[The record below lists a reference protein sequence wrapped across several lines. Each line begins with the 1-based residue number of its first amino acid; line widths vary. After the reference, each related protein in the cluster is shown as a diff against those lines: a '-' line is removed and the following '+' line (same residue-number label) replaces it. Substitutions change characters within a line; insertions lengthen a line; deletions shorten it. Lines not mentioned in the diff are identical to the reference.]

1 VKLLLVEDDLAM
13 AQALQ
18 LALERRGFEVERC
31 GNGSDALTRL
41 RHDPPELALLDLTI
55 PGLDGLQ
62 VLHKLRAEGSTT
74 PIVVLTARGAVG
86 DRVLGLNAG
95 ADDYL
100 AKPFDLDELEARI
113 RALLRRHGRG
123 QEPPTSCGRLV
134 FERESGAFYIGTQV
148 LELTPREQALLKA
161 LMARPGH
168 AVSKDKLF
176 RVVFPM
182 EHDIQFEAI
191 EVVAYRLRKKLV
203 GSGATL
209 VTLRGLGYLLRAD
222 AAAATAART
231 AD

>member
-1 VKLLLVEDDLAM
+1 MKLLLIEDEVVL

-31 GNGSDALTRL
+31 TNGGDALQRL
-41 RHDPPELALLDLTI
+41 RHDPPDLALLDLTI

-62 VLHKLRAEGSTT
+62 VLHKLRSDGATV

-100 AKPFDLDELEARI
+100 GKPFDIDELEARI
-113 RALLRRHGRG
+113 RAVLRRHGRDRDT
-123 QEPPTSCGRLV
+123 PLRCGGLTLD
-134 FERESGAFYIGTQV
+134 RESGAFYLGAEV

-161 LMARPGH
+161 LIAQPGH
-168 AVSKDKLF
+168 AVPKEKLF

-182 EHDIQFEAI
+182 ETEIQFEAI
-191 EVVAYRLRKKLV
+191 EVVAYRLRKKLI

-209 VTLRGLGYLLRAD
+209 VTLRGLGYLLRESDRA
-222 AAAATAART
+222 
-231 AD
+231 